1 MAAGGSGSSGEFEWL
16 RQLNPDQ
23 RKAVCYGEGPLL
35 VVAGAGSGKTRTLAY
50 RTAYLIEDGVDPDRI
65 LLLTFTRRAALEMVR
80 RAAAI
85 VAQGSGV
92 SRRVWGG
99 TFHSIGNRL
108 LRIYAQS
115 AGLRSDF
122 TIMDR
127 ADAQDLIDVVRHKMR
142 FDRLRK
148 RFPGKQT
155 CLAVYSNRVS
165 GDASLSDVVDSH
177 FPWCSEWKK
186 QLNELFLGYVRR
198 KQENNVLDF
207 DDLLLYLVR
216 LLEDEQIADQIGGRF
231 DHILVDEYQDTNR
244 LQAAILRGLR
254 RKNPNIMVVGD
265 DAQSIYSF
273 RGANVENMFDFPK
286 DFKGTTVLTL
296 NQNYRSRSPILA
308 VTNCLIANA
317 KQAFPK
323 DLWSTRSGGQRPQL
337 IACPDE
343 ASQDEY
349 IVNRVLEHREEGIPL
364 HRQAILIRAGHL
376 SNSLEVELSRRGVP
390 FHKYGGLRFVDA
402 AHIKD
407 LLGFLRILENPRD
420 EIAWFRTLQ
429 LIDRIGPASA
439 AKIFAHV
446 RRNGYDPTSILSSQ
460 CPPAAR
466 DGIVSF
472 ARLFGLLNLQ
482 SGVPAKDVELARK
495 TYEPFLETRFENP
508 IPRRHDLENLE
519 QIASRYRSR
528 SSFLVDLQLDPPSST
543 RDLKG
548 SPEKDEE
555 CLVLSTI
562 HSAKGCEWDVVYLI
576 HAADG
581 SLPHSKAM
589 GSDKEIEEERRLT
602 YVAMTRARDFLYVS
616 WPMRYYSRRN
626 EQTDRYGNA
635 QLCRFF
641 TADVQALMDC
651 NTEGPYRL
659 QDKER
664 GLSGHVD
671 LNARVRR
678 MFE

>member
-1 MAAGGSGSSGEFEWL
+1 M
-16 RQLNPDQ
+16 N
-23 RKAVCYGEGPLL
+23 
-35 VVAGAGSGKTRTLAY
+35 
-50 RTAYLIEDGVDPDRI
+50 
-65 LLLTFTRRAALEMVR
+65 
-80 RAAAI
+80 
-85 VAQGSGV
+85 
-92 SRRVWGG
+92 
-99 TFHSIGNRL
+99 
-108 LRIYAQS
+108 
-115 AGLRSDF
+115 
-122 TIMDR
+122 
-127 ADAQDLIDVVRHKMR
+127 
-142 FDRLRK
+142 
-148 RFPGKQT
+148 
-155 CLAVYSNRVS
+155 
-165 GDASLSDVVDSH
+165 GDASLSDVVDLH
-177 FPWCSEWKK
+177 FPWCSEWRKDLK
-186 QLNELFLGYVRR
+186 ELFLGYVHR

-207 DDLLLYLVR
+207 DDLLLYLAK
-216 LLEDEQIADQIGGRF
+216 LLEDEKMADRIGGRF
-231 DHILVDEYQDTNR
+231 DHVLVDEYQDTNR

-254 RKNPNIMVVGD
+254 RKNSNIMVVGD

-273 RGANVENMFDFPK
+273 RGASVENMFDFPK

-296 NQNYRSRSPILA
+296 DQNYRSRSPILE
-308 VTNCLIANA
+308 VTNCLISNA
-317 KQAFPK
+317 TQAFPK

-349 IVNRVLEHREEGIPL
+349 IVKRVLEHREEGIPL

-390 FHKYGGLRFVDA
+390 FRKFGGLRFIDA

-407 LLGFLRILENPRD
+407 LLGFLRIVENPRD
-420 EIAWFRTLQ
+420 EIAWFRVLQ

-446 RRNGYDPTSILSSQ
+446 ARSGYDPTSILSSQ
-460 CPPAAR
+460 VPPPAR

-472 ARLFGLLNLQ
+472 ARLFSHLNLQ
-482 SGVPAKDVELARK
+482 SGAPARDVELARK

-528 SSFLVDLQLDPPSST
+528 SGFLVDLQLDPPSST

-548 SPEKDEE
+548 SSDKDEE

-581 SLPHSKAM
+581 SLPHSKSI

-602 YVAMTRARDFLYVS
+602 YVAMTRARDFLYVT
-616 WPMRYYSRRN
+616 WPMRYYGRRN
-626 EQTDRYGNA
+626 EHTDGYGNA

-641 TADVQALMDC
+641 TDDVKALMDC
-651 NTEGPYRL
+651 KTEGPYRL
-659 QDKER
+659 QDKE
-664 GLSGHVD
+664 
-671 LNARVRR
+671 AWFVRACGPQCSSANDVR
-678 MFE
+678 IGSKCTSLETMRHLGSIPPAQDPRLAAQSLGSLVQ